1 MATVQERPGA
11 DSPRETPGEMRWW
24 VAKAF
29 SLVEDAVYVGLGFL
43 LACSAASLLVTGAIA
58 LWKHILIGAPLG
70 GIIDL
75 LDRSLIALMIVE
87 LLYTLQ
93 VSFRAHSLVPEPF
106 LVVGLIAVTRRI
118 LVLTAQFSTSVEMGS
133 TQFKNTIIELSL
145 LTVMVVALV
154 ASLMMLRKRANP
166 SSDHA

>member
-1 MATVQERPGA
+1 
-11 DSPRETPGEMRWW
+11 MRWW
-24 VAKAF
+24 IAKAF

-58 LWKHILIGAPLG
+58 LWKHIFDGAPLG
-70 GIIDL
+70 GIVDL

-118 LVLTAQFSTSVEMGS
+118 LVLTAQFSTSVELSG
-133 TQFKNTIIELSL
+133 TQFKNTIIELAL
-145 LTVMVVALV
+145 LTVMVIALV
-154 ASLMMLRKRANP
+154 ASLMMLRKQGKPP
-166 SSDHA
+166 SDEAPRVT

>member
-1 MATVQERPGA
+1 
-11 DSPRETPGEMRWW
+11 MRWW
-24 VAKAF
+24 IAKAF
-29 SLVEDAVYVGLGFL
+29 SHVEDAVYVGLGFL
-43 LACSAASLLVTGAIA
+43 LACSAVSLLVTGAIG
-58 LWKHILIGAPLG
+58 LWKHILNGAPLG
-70 GIIDL
+70 GIVDL
-75 LDRSLIALMIVE
+75 LDRSLIALMVVE

-166 SSDHA
+166 SSDDA